1 MDAETKGSGVS
12 EFEQALVSVD
22 VVAMVYSAGTLQV
35 CLPPRQF
42 APFLGEAALPGVLIG
57 RETSVQAAE
66 RALATKAGAR
76 AERLEDVGVFDTDG
90 RDPRGPTMAIAKLA
104 LGVQPLAGTPSLHLQ
119 ELGAVRGLP
128 FDHEAIIL
136 RAAASLGRLLL
147 TEAEALRLLFGPVLS
162 VRDVLTV
169 ARALEQATGRAILP
183 TDNNGIRRLLG
194 THGATKTGEY
204 AAGASKGHPSAL
216 YRL

>member
-1 MDAETKGSGVS
+1 MG

-22 VVAMVYSAGTLQV
+22 VVALVYSAGALRV

-42 APFLGEAALPGVLIG
+42 EPFLGEAALPGVLIG

-66 RALATKAGAR
+66 RALARKAGAR
-76 AERLEDVGVFDTDG
+76 ADRLEDVGVFDTDG
-90 RDPRGPTMAIAKLA
+90 RDPRGPTMAIAKLG
-104 LGVQPLAGTPSLHLQ
+104 LGVRPLEGSSLLHL
-119 ELGAVRGLP
+119 EEVDAERSLP
-128 FDHEAIIL
+128 FDHEAIIQ
-136 RAAASLGRLLL
+136 RAAASLGRLLV
-147 TEAEALRLLFGPVLS
+147 TDAEALRALFGTILT

-169 ARALEQATGRAILP
+169 ARTLERTVGQAILP
-183 TDNNGIRRLLG
+183 MDNNGIRRLLAA
-194 THGATKTGEY
+194 HGATKTGEY